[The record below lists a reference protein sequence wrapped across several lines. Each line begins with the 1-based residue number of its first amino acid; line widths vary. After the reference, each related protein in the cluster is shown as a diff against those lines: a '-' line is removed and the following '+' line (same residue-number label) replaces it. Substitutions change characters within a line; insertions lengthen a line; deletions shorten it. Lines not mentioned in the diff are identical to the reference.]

1 MVEGYRGEPYV
12 RIAADGT
19 VAVNHRSPTYYLNDD
34 RFAEG
39 VEVPAGATP
48 KATPDWREVDRTGRY
63 AWHDHR
69 IHWMAHTVPPQ
80 VKDEGRRTKVFDWK
94 VPLTVGGRPAT
105 IHGRLIWVGEQGGGF
120 PLGAG
125 IALGGA
131 VAGADSSWSWSS
143 GAAAVAPVRRPGA
156 GGLVRP
162 RRSRGLAAL
171 AVALLACPAGA
182 QAHAVLEATSP
193 ARGAQLR
200 ACAGTRGVPL
210 RRARGGRLR
219 LRAGVRR

>member
-1 MVEGYRGEPYV
+1 MARLWRAVAPAAALLGLLAPAAVAHQGNPSFRSEVRDIAPALDGVQVEVVNYDDSLELRNRSGRTVVVEGYRGEPYV

-48 KATPDWREVDRTGRY
+48 RATPDWREVDRTGRY

-94 VPLTVGGRPAT
+94 VPLTAGGRPAT
-105 IHGRLIWVGEQGGGF
+105 IHGRLIWVGERDGGF
-120 PLGAG
+120 PAAAG
-125 IALGGA
+125 IALG
-131 VAGADSSWSWSS
+131 
-143 GAAAVAPVRRPGA
+143 AAALTGLALVIVVRRRRRGA
-156 GGLVRP
+156 GPPGEVR
-162 RRSRGLAAL
+162 
-171 AVALLACPAGA
+171 
-182 QAHAVLEATSP
+182 EAW
-193 ARGAQLR
+193 
-200 ACAGTRGVPL
+200 
-210 RRARGGRLR
+210 
-219 LRAGVRR
+219 